1 MKKKIIPIIGVLMV
15 VGMIMQCNGPDKCRC
30 NQLMLKYGVLK
41 SDNQYVPK
49 DDKEDHMKCV
59 KKHFIAPTNED
70 GSSPCK

>member
-41 SDNQYVPK
+41 SDNQWVPK
-49 DDKEDHMKCV
+49 EDKDDHMTCV